1 MYNWYRN
8 ATLRNS
14 TNKFNSCPSVTVEG
28 TKQNTVPLLA
38 KRTFSR
44 PVGLCADI
52 SNFTSIP
59 FSQNI

>member
-14 TNKFNSCPSVTVEG
+14 INKLNSCPWVNVEG

-38 KRTFSR
+38 MGTFNR
-44 PVGLCADI
+44 PVGLCADK
-52 SNFTSIP
+52 
-59 FSQNI
+59 